1 MSFLTQF
8 NKRFESFYQ
17 MELSKKE
24 EEALREI
31 LTRFITSYL
40 ENKDKMILNEWLV
53 MKLKEELPN
62 FDSKELE
69 KFSEE
74 LIQSLKDIESS
85 RHNLENANQ
94 KGVSTNAWF
103 KQQIKNANLSE
114 KEIEELDEMLDENI
128 QYNALD
134 LAMQSNPN
142 LENTLEPK
150 ILEKPQEKPS
160 LSQTFEEMGQKVMSG
175 TIIGA
180 SNSAKKYLEKTTLD
194 EIEIK
199 KLLDTTLNG
208 GKKGLQDTLKEI
220 LEKTTK
226 QEDVFGIKTAT
237 GGALKTAVEKGI
249 LKKLPIKSGGVL
261 GAIANIAVNNTKT
274 FIDIAKGTKTI
285 SEGIDEIGKSAASAF
300 VGNIGRAKG
309 ASLGAIAGSILGPI
323 GSTAGAI
330 IGGTLGGIAGSEM
343 GQKVYEG
350 ARKIISKTTDV
361 VVSGVKAVGS
371 AISSGVKAVG
381 SAVSSFC
388 SSVCSFFGF

>member
-62 FDSKELE
+62 FDSQELE

-85 RHNLENANQ
+85 RQNLESANQ
-94 KGVSTNAWF
+94 RGISTNTWF
-103 KQQIKNANLSE
+103 KQQIKNTNLAE
-114 KEIEELDEMLDENI
+114 KDLQELEKVLDENI
-128 QYNALD
+128 QFNTLD
-134 LAMQSNPN
+134 LAMQSDPN

-150 ILEKPQEKPS
+150 ILEKPQEKPN
-160 LSQTFEEMGQKVMSG
+160 LSQTFEEMGQKVMGSA
-175 TIIGA
+175 IVGA
-180 SNSAKKYLEKTTLD
+180 SNSAKKYLEKTALN

-199 KLLDTTLNG
+199 KLFDTTLKG
-208 GKKGLQDTLKEI
+208 GKKGIQDSLKEI

-226 QEDVFGIKTAT
+226 PEDVFGIKTAT
-237 GGALKTAVEKGI
+237 GGALKSAVEKGI

-274 FIDIAKGTKTI
+274 FIDIAKGEKTI
-285 SEGIDEIGKSAASAF
+285 SEGVDEIGKTAASAF

-323 GSTAGAI
+323 GSTVGAI
-330 IGGTLGGIAGSEM
+330 VGGTLGGIAGSEV
-343 GQKVYEG
+343 GQTLYNG
-350 ARKIISKTTDV
+350 AKKIISKTTDA

-371 AISSGVKAVG
+371 AISSGVRAVG
-381 SAVSSFC
+381 NAVSSFC
-388 SSVCSFFGF
+388 SSVCSFLGF